1 MKILHLSTCAGNGGA
16 ARAAYRVHA
25 ALNREGHDSTMLVRC
40 NGANLSKVQ
49 TFKPPDDPW
58 RRWRRFL
65 RQKQIRLAFRRYR
78 ATRPAGSEYFS
89 DDRSACGPDL
99 LAQMPRAEVI
109 NLHWVAGLVDYQ
121 SFLVPAS
128 GRAPLVWRLDDMNP
142 FTGGCHYDNGCGKY
156 LHGCGSCPQLGSH
169 DDKDLSHHIWKRKRE
184 TFKSIP
190 PHRLHIVA
198 LNRWMADKVA
208 SSPLLGDFP
217 VTIIPNGLD
226 LDDFSPRDP
235 HFAREVLGLP
245 RDAKVILFV
254 AASVDNRR
262 KGFTYLEQAL
272 AGLKHLPD
280 LYLASVGH
288 GKAAIAAPISYLHLG
303 RTDNDRLLSLIYSAA
318 DLFVIP
324 SLEDNLPNTVL
335 ESLGCGT
342 PVVGFKVGGIP
353 EMVQSG
359 VTGLLAP
366 VGEVDSLRA
375 AILELLENP
384 AKRREMAA
392 NCRRIA
398 LKEYSREL
406 MARNFSQLYQRIVAE
421 GP

>member
-1 MKILHLSTCAGNGGA
+1 MKIFHLNTCGGKGGA

-25 ALNREGHDSTMLVRC
+25 ALNREGHDSTMLVLC
-40 NGANLSKVQ
+40 HGANLSKVQ
-49 TFKPPDDPW
+49 TFQPPDDLY
-58 RRWRRFL
+58 RRWRRFF
-65 RQKQIRLAFRRYR
+65 RQKQLRLAFRRYR

-99 LAQMPRAEVI
+99 LAQMPRAEVVH
-109 NLHWVAGLVDYQ
+109 LHWVAGLVDYQ
-121 SFLVPAS
+121 SILRPAS
-128 GRAPLVWRLDDMNP
+128 QRAPLVWGLYDMNP

-156 LHGCGSCPQLGSH
+156 LKGCGSCPQLGSH
-169 DDKDLSHHIWKRKRE
+169 DDNDLSHQIWKRKRE
-184 TFKSIP
+184 AFKSIP

-198 LNRWMADKVA
+198 HNRWMADKVA
-208 SSPLLGDFP
+208 SSPLMGDFP
-217 VTIIPNGLD
+217 LTIIPSGLD

-235 HFAREVLGLP
+235 HFARQVLGLP

-254 AASVDNRR
+254 ADSVDNRR

-280 LYLASVGH
+280 LCLASVGW
-288 GKAAIAAPISYLHLG
+288 GKSTITNGLPHLHLG
-303 RTDNDRLLSLIYSAA
+303 RIDNDRLLSLIYSAA
-318 DLFVIP
+318 DLFAIP

-335 ESLGCGT
+335 ESLACGT
-342 PVVGFKVGGIP
+342 PVVGFKAGGIP
-353 EMVQSG
+353 EVVRLG

-384 AKRREMAA
+384 AKRQEMAA
-392 NCRRIA
+392 NCRRLA
-398 LKEYSREL
+398 LEEYSLEV
-406 MARNFSQLYQRIVAE
+406 MGRNYSQLYQRIVAE

>member
-25 ALNREGHDSTMLVRC
+25 ALNREGLDSTMLVRC
-40 NGANLSKVQ
+40 NGDGLVKVR
-49 TFKPPDDPW
+49 TFKPPDDPFH
-58 RRWRRFL
+58 RWRRFF

-78 ATRPAGSEYFS
+78 ASRPAGSEYFS

-99 LAQMPRAEVI
+99 LAQMPAAEVI
-109 NLHWVAGLVDYQ
+109 NLHWVAGLVDYR

-128 GRAPLVWRLDDMNP
+128 RRAPLVWRLSDMNP
-142 FTGGCHYDNGCGKY
+142 FTGGCHYDNGCGRY
-156 LHGCGSCPQLGSH
+156 LKGCGSCPQLGSS

-184 TFKSIP
+184 TLKNIP
-190 PHRLHIVA
+190 PRRLHIVA

-208 SSPLLGDFP
+208 NSPLLGDFP
-217 VTIIPNGLD
+217 VTVIPSGLD
-226 LDDFSPRDP
+226 LEDFSPRDP
-235 HFAREVLGLP
+235 HFARQVLGLP
-245 RDAKVILFV
+245 QEASVVLFV

-262 KGFTYLEQAL
+262 KGFAYLEQAL

-280 LYLASVGH
+280 LCLASVGR
-288 GKAAIAAPISYLHLG
+288 GKSAGDPHISYRHLG

-324 SLEDNLPNTVL
+324 SLEDNLPSTVL
-335 ESLGCGT
+335 ESLACGT

-353 EMVQSG
+353 EVLREG

-384 AKRREMAA
+384 AKRQEMAA
-392 NCRRIA
+392 NCRRLA
-398 LKEYSREL
+398 LKEYSLEI
-406 MARNFSQLYQRIVAE
+406 MARNYSQLYQRLVAE
-421 GP
+421 SP